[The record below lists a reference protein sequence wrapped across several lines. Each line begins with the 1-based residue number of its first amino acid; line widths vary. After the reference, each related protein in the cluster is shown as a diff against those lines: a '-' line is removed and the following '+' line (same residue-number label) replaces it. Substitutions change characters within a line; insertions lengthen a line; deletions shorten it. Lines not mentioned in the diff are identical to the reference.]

1 MIDGLIFLNAK
12 RISTP
17 ALNAALDRGDDATA
31 QDLVKQILTSPEYLF
46 DEYVFGNRLDEVI
59 VSAPQCT
66 AETIARGLNTAIIHV
81 RVKMLH
87 AILPYSK
94 LSSRHYAL
102 QLACERDSSVAIDI
116 LYPLC
121 DIPRVVKKLSHAN
134 YERERCLFWANALQQ
149 RVDAETLRETLTAQL
164 PSLPETSQRK
174 I

>member
-31 QDLVKQILTSPEYLF
+31 QDLVNQILTSPEYLF
-46 DEYVFGNRLDEVI
+46 DEYVLGNRLDEVI
-59 VSAPQCT
+59 ASAPQCT
-66 AETIARGLNTAIIHV
+66 VETIARGLNTAIIHV

-102 QLACERDSSVAIDI
+102 QLACERDISVAIEI

-121 DIPRVVKKLSHAN
+121 DIPCVVEKLGNAT
-134 YERERCLFWANALQQ
+134 YERERCLFWATALQQ
-149 RVDAETLRETLTAQL
+149 RMDAEKLRETLIAQL
-164 PSLPETSQRK
+164 PSLPESLQRK
-174 I
+174 M

>member
-31 QDLVKQILTSPEYLF
+31 QDLVNQILTSPEYLF
-46 DEYVFGNRLDEVI
+46 DEYVLGNRLDEVI

-102 QLACERDSSVAIDI
+102 QLACAQDCSIAVDI

-121 DIPRVVKKLSHAN
+121 DIPRVVDMLNHPLWRADAWRN
-134 YERERCLFWANALQQ
+134 TLQQ
-149 RVDAETLRETLTAQL
+149 RMDAEKLRETLTAQL
-164 PSLPETSQRK
+164 PSLSETPQRK

>member
-17 ALNAALDRGDDATA
+17 ALNAALDQGDDATA
-31 QDLVKQILTSPEYLF
+31 QDIVNQILASPEYLF
-46 DEYVFGNRLDEVI
+46 DEYVRGNRLDEVI
-59 VSAPQCT
+59 ASASQCT

-87 AILPYSK
+87 AILPYSN
-94 LSSRHYAL
+94 LSARHYAL
-102 QLACERDSSVAIDI
+102 QLACERDISVAIDI

-121 DIPRVVKKLSHAN
+121 DIARVVEKLSHAT

-149 RVDAETLRETLTAQL
+149 RMDAEKLRETLTVQL
-164 PSLPETSQRK
+164 PSFSETPQRK
-174 I
+174 M